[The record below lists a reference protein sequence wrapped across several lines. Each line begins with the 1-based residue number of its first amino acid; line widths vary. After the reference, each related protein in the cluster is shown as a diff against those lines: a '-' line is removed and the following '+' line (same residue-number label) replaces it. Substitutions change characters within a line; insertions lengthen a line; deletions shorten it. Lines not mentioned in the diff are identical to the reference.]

1 VPTAFD
7 SIYEHPDD
15 DGRRLVLADHL
26 VDAGD
31 PRGQYIQRQAALP
44 RLEGDEYEAA
54 LAQVHQLEL
63 EHARRW
69 AGALAPILE
78 LTECTFR
85 LGFLDTAVV
94 SWRHAPTAARAL
106 AARPE
111 WRTVRNLAFTW
122 PGPGLDPAG
131 RRTPAA
137 VTQLEFLGRLPW
149 LRGASGLL
157 FSAWQASASTSLEAL
172 QVVLDGTP
180 DDAFYERLEAAPTIR
195 RLGLQSTKWAPPL
208 QPAMEWTRLLAAPR
222 HQLALEAI
230 GEPGAWARLARRL
243 PLPSLG
249 VRTFRTGNAWFVFGR
264 DEGRQTLDVWLP
276 DAGYF
281 ADGTLRAL
289 EDLPLTDFAAV
300 TVWTPGALLT
310 ENEHRLGQALA
321 RFGRAERRVYE
332 GRLRSHLVLD
342 DRAAPRGLTAKA

>member
-1 VPTAFD
+1 VSALD
-7 SIYEHPDD
+7 SIYDDPDD
-15 DGRRLVLADHL
+15 DARRLVLADHL

-31 PRGQYIQRQAALP
+31 PRGDYIVRQAALP

-63 EHARRW
+63 RHAKQW
-69 AGALAPILE
+69 AGGLADVLE
-78 LTECTFR
+78 LADCTFR

-94 SWRHAPTAARAL
+94 SWRRPPLAARAL

-111 WRTVRNLAFTW
+111 WRTVRRIAFTW

-137 VTQLEFLGRLPW
+137 VTQLEFLRRLPW
-149 LRGASGLL
+149 LRGVSGLL
-157 FSAWQASASTSLEAL
+157 FSAWHESVATPALEAL
-172 QVVLDGTP
+172 QVVLDGLP
-180 DDAFYERLEAAPTIR
+180 DGAFYARLEATRSIR
-195 RLGLQSTKWAPPL
+195 RLGLQSAKWAPPL
-208 QPAMEWTRLLAAPR
+208 QPAMEWTRLLAQPR
-222 HQLALEAI
+222 LQLALEAI
-230 GEPGAWARLARRL
+230 GDPGAWARLARRL

-264 DEGRQTLDVWLP
+264 VHERQTLDVWLP

-300 TVWTPGALLT
+300 TIYTPGALLA
-310 ENEHRLGQALA
+310 ENEHRLSQALN
-321 RFGRAERRVYE
+321 RFARAERRVYE
-332 GRLRSHLVLD
+332 GRLNSHLVLD
-342 DRAAPRGLTAKA
+342 DRAAPVSAG